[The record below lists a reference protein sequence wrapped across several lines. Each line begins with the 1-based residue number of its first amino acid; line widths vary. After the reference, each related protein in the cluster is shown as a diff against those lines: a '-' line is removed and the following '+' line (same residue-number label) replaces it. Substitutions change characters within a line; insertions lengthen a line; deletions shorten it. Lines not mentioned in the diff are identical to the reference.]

1 MQASGGW
8 ADLPATTRPP
18 QRVQPEATG
27 GRVAAGR
34 DRQSDGLADRGEQGV
49 AGVQLCA
56 VFLFH
61 LLATWTVVACRA

>member
-27 GRVAAGR
+27 AG
-34 DRQSDGLADRGEQGV
+34 
-49 AGVQLCA
+49 
-56 VFLFH
+56 
-61 LLATWTVVACRA
+61 